1 MGNKQIILYGMT
13 ALRYWRLAA
22 AGLLAMPKR
31 CRVTD
36 ITQVT
41 ANIRD
46 IPAEHLAWMTIPPV
60 VLAAHG
66 IVPRAAIEPGL
77 KLMAARGAAP
87 SLRELTRGVS
97 TTDKIDLRK
106 AVIRNLVRLSWREM
120 ETANAGA
127 VETVSP
133 GDKKA
138 ASDGVVAASTGAA
151 AGASRKPSLDY
162 KFPNQLELMVGTV
175 RARRSSSDVA
185 VHCITRDLPPG
196 SLWRVNDSVLI
207 VSPALLLA
215 QLARPANA
223 RPHAIAA
230 AGIELAGTYSLLPSG
245 YVDCSK
251 LIDEGREIVRIDG
264 TLLGDGY
271 ARARSVLVPSDFA
284 DLATPAGKKKPAKR
298 TTNDIAAPLILAGS
312 ASPFETAID
321 VSLAL
326 TRWHGG
332 FCAGVP
338 TLNETV
344 ALSPEA
350 QALYGGRKKT
360 VLDALFIGKHGI
372 KIDVEPGGDA
382 WHSPKWKQDNRR
394 RQALEHDGYKVV
406 AVSWD
411 EFADFSCWL
420 LIAESIS
427 RRLGHTTRDATD
439 RIRERQQRVHA
450 DLANPDF
457 LRESFGS

>member
-46 IPAEHLAWMTIPPV
+46 IPAEHLDWMTIPPV

-66 IVPRAAIEPGL
+66 IVPRAAVEPGL

-223 RPHAIAA
+223 QPHAIAA

-284 DLATPAGKKKPAKR
+284 GLATPAGEKKPAKR